1 MEKIRERFKQK
12 SSCESVR
19 LRKRSSMLYSTDHKP
34 QILSES
40 LTLPELLLISI
51 ILFSDGCLFLQ
62 VFVPRVFQALLA
74 AYADVKLYNLVLR
87 WETPDVARWTYF
99 CQLCSWFTWFCSS
112 RTLTDTMKA
121 VLTTLALCFYSLPGS
136 KTHNS
141 WKYLYLVSLAVVVRP
156 TALIAWLPLLFY
168 HCCTEKNKLKLITR
182 RCFPIAALALG
193 VSTLIDSVFYG
204 KWILVQWNFLKFNVL
219 HNVAV
224 FYGAHPWHWYFTQGL
239 PVVLGPHLPLF
250 LHGCS
255 LATKKHRILLITV
268 LWTTAIYSLLAH
280 KEFRFVYPV
289 LPLCMIF
296 SGMSLAKLQAWRK
309 PAAAR
314 GPLDV
319 MHDLQQ
325 LCDVSDSQ
333 SSPELLFLMPCHSTP
348 LYSHLHCP
356 LNLRFLECPPDLTGN
371 EEYVDEADVFF
382 SNPLHWLRTSFPSQS
397 TLPSHILL
405 FDCLEKEISSF
416 LEENR
421 FAKKAEIFHTHYPEG
436 RVGRNIL
443 IYTRG
448 SELKTK

>member
-19 LRKRSSMLYSTDHKP
+19 LRKRSSMLYSTDHKHSLFIKCIYAL
-34 QILSES
+34 ILIIKMNKCVFLKFLS
-40 LTLPELLLISI
+40 LLISI

-87 WETPDVARWTYF
+87 WESPDVARWT
-99 CQLCSWFTWFCSS
+99 LCCFLSVFLS
-112 RTLTDTMKA
+112 A
-121 VLTTLALCFYSLPGS
+121 VF
-136 KTHNS
+136 
-141 WKYLYLVSLAVVVRP
+141 
-156 TALIAWLPLLFY
+156 
-168 HCCTEKNKLKLITR
+168 KLKLITQ
-182 RCFPIAALALG
+182 RCFPIAVKLI
-193 VSTLIDSVFYG
+193 VFSIITLTLSVFL

-239 PVVLGPHLPLF
+239 PVVLGRHLPLF

-255 LATKKHRILLITV
+255 LATKKHRILVITV
-268 LWTTAIYSLLAH
+268 LWTTAIYILLAH

-289 LPLCMIF
+289 LPFCMIF

-309 PAAAR
+309 PAAAA
-314 GPLDV
+314 
-319 MHDLQQ
+319 LQ
-325 LCDVSDSQ
+325 SDSSMKQ
-333 SSPELLFLMPCHSTP
+333 TCSSPTLFTGSECP
-348 LYSHLHCP
+348 SHLSPRYLHIYC
-356 LNLRFLECPPDLTGN
+356 LQLHHITKCLHSLQNNNTCALTFRGLIKHR
-371 EEYVDEADVFF
+371 VCFV
-382 SNPLHWLRTSFPSQS
+382 
-397 TLPSHILL
+397 L
-405 FDCLEKEISSF
+405 FQEISSF

-421 FAKKAEIFHTHYPEG
+421 FAKKAEIFHTHFPEG

>member
-19 LRKRSSMLYSTDHKP
+19 LRKRSSMLYSTDHKH
-34 QILSES
+34 SVR
-40 LTLPELLLISI
+40 LLISI

-87 WETPDVARWTYF
+87 WESPDVARWTVIFQPKKTKLVILVLFMYYY
-99 CQLCSWFTWFCSS
+99 LEFTVFMFTVFILTLVLEIFIRLSFFIIS
-112 RTLTDTMKA
+112 FYVKLIVFSIITLT
-121 VLTTLALCFYSLPGS
+121 L
-136 KTHNS
+136 
-141 WKYLYLVSLAVVVRP
+141 
-156 TALIAWLPLLFY
+156 
-168 HCCTEKNKLKLITR
+168 
-182 RCFPIAALALG
+182 
-193 VSTLIDSVFYG
+193 SVFL

-239 PVVLGPHLPLF
+239 PVVLGRHLPLF

-255 LATKKHRILLITV
+255 LATKKHRILVITV
-268 LWTTAIYSLLAH
+268 LWTTAIYILLAH

-289 LPLCMIF
+289 LPFCMIF
-296 SGMSLAKLQAWRK
+296 SGMSLANLI
-309 PAAAR
+309 PALYTGLIQQR
-314 GPLDV
+314 GPLCSEKI
-319 MHDLQQ
+319 LKT
-325 LCDVSDSQ
+325 SFKNIKNSNT
-333 SSPELLFLMPCHSTP
+333 SSSKRLVALMFC
-348 LYSHLHCP
+348 SHLHCP

-382 SNPLHWLRTSFPSQS
+382 SNPLHWLRMSFPSQS

-421 FAKKAEIFHTHYPEG
+421 FAKKAEIFHTHFPEG

>member
-1 MEKIRERFKQK
+1 MEEIRERFKQK

-19 LRKRSSMLYSTDHKP
+19 LRKRSSMLYSTEVNKP
-34 QILSES
+34 QTLSES
-40 LTLPELLLISI
+40 LTLISGII

-62 VFVPRVFQALLA
+62 VFVPCVFQALLA

-87 WETPDVARWTYF
+87 WETPDVARWT
-99 CQLCSWFTWFCSS
+99 LCCFLSVFLS
-112 RTLTDTMKA
+112 A
-121 VLTTLALCFYSLPGS
+121 VF
-136 KTHNS
+136 
-141 WKYLYLVSLAVVVRP
+141 
-156 TALIAWLPLLFY
+156 
-168 HCCTEKNKLKLITR
+168 KLKLITQ
-182 RCFPIAALALG
+182 RCFPILI
-193 VSTLIDSVFYG
+193 VFSIITLTLSVFL

-239 PVVLGPHLPLF
+239 PVVLGRHLPLF

-296 SGMSLAKLQAWRK
+296 SGECTNIKLCKHGGNLLLLLFSLI
-309 PAAAR
+309 PALYTGLIQQR

-348 LYSHLHCP
+348 LYSLQKNNTCA
-356 LNLRFLECPPDLTGN
+356 LTFRGLIKHR
-371 EEYVDEADVFF
+371 VCFV
-382 SNPLHWLRTSFPSQS
+382 
-397 TLPSHILL
+397 L
-405 FDCLEKEISSF
+405 FQEISSF

-448 SELKTK
+448 PELKTKVEF

>member
-1 MEKIRERFKQK
+1 MW
-12 SSCESVR
+12 
-19 LRKRSSMLYSTDHKP
+19 
-34 QILSES
+34 
-40 LTLPELLLISI
+40 LI
-51 ILFSDGCLFLQ
+51 
-62 VFVPRVFQALLA
+62 FVMQN
-74 AYADVKLYNLVLR
+74 YNLWVK
-87 WETPDVARWTYF
+87 Y
-99 CQLCSWFTWFCSS
+99 
-112 RTLTDTMKA
+112 
-121 VLTTLALCFYSLPGS
+121 ALDLFFYSLHVIPTCRYFFNKS
-136 KTHNS
+136 K
-141 WKYLYLVSLAVVVRP
+141 
-156 TALIAWLPLLFY
+156 
-168 HCCTEKNKLKLITR
+168 KL
-182 RCFPIAALALG
+182 
-193 VSTLIDSVFYG
+193 S
-204 KWILVQWNFLKFNVL
+204 
-219 HNVAV
+219 
-224 FYGAHPWHWYFTQGL
+224 AHPWHWYFTQGL

-268 LWTTAIYSLLAH
+268 LWITAIYSLLAH

-296 SGMSLAKLQAWRK
+296 SGECTNIKPCKHGGNLLLLLFSLI
-309 PAAAR
+309 PALYTGLIHQR

-325 LCDVSDSQ
+325 LCDT
-333 SSPELLFLMPCHSTP
+333 SSSKRLVALMFC
-348 LYSHLHCP
+348 SHLHCP

-421 FAKKAEIFHTHYPEG
+421 FAKKAEIFHTHFPEG

-448 SELKTK
+448 SELKTKVEF